1 MRTEG
6 QTVFVPWYGKVL
18 QGNVVRENDMM
29 GMTAVRIPLQG
40 QHPIALFTPGHVY
53 DTADDA
59 ENSKSVPKI
68 AKSVPK
74 IAKSVPKIAKS
85 VPEIEENV
93 PKYAESVPKVAETS
107 QCEAFRKAHW
117 DTGRNH
123 LRTDSL
129 DEFYSL
135 WKMEHTPHGHIEA
148 PAREPVPEVGTKQCT
163 KAAAKK
169 QTETIQLS
177 LFD

>member
-6 QTVFVPWYGKVL
+6 QTVYVLWYGKVL

-68 AKSVPK
+68 AKSVP
-74 IAKSVPKIAKS
+74 
-85 VPEIEENV
+85 EIE
-93 PKYAESVPKVAETS
+93 ESVPKVSETS
-107 QCEAFRKAHW
+107 QCEAFKKAHW
-117 DTGRNH
+117 DTGRNC

-135 WKMEHTPHGHIEA
+135 WKKEHAPLGYTETPT
-148 PAREPVPEVGTKQCT
+148 PKPTPVSGTKPCT

>member
-6 QTVFVPWYGKVL
+6 QTVYVLWYGKVL

-68 AKSVPK
+68 AKSVPE
-74 IAKSVPKIAKS
+74 IEESVPKYA
-85 VPEIEENV
+85 ENV

-107 QCEAFRKAHW
+107 QCEAFKKAHW
-117 DTGRNH
+117 DNVRNC

-135 WKMEHTPHGHIEA
+135 WKKEHAPSGYVEEAVARIE
-148 PAREPVPEVGTKQCT
+148 TKPIKRNI
-163 KAAAKK
+163 KA
-169 QTETIQLS
+169 IQLS

>member
-1 MRTEG
+1 MMR
-6 QTVFVPWYGKVL
+6 
-18 QGNVVRENDMM
+18 
-29 GMTAVRIPLQG
+29 
-40 QHPIALFTPGHVY
+40 
-53 DTADDA
+53 
-59 ENSKSVPKI
+59 KI
-68 AKSVPK
+68 
-74 IAKSVPKIAKS
+74 
-85 VPEIEENV
+85 
-93 PKYAESVPKVAETS
+93 PKV
-107 QCEAFRKAHW
+107 FRKLPKAYQKLKK
-117 DTGRNH
+117 TFQNINVRNC

-169 QTETIQLS
+169 HTETIQLS

>member
-6 QTVFVPWYGKVL
+6 QTVYVLWYGKVL

-74 IAKSVPKIAKS
+74 YA
-85 VPEIEENV
+85 ENV

-107 QCEAFRKAHW
+107 QCEAFKKAHW
-117 DTGRNH
+117 DNVRNC

-169 QTETIQLS
+169 HTETIQLS

>member
-68 AKSVPK
+68 AKSVP
-74 IAKSVPKIAKS
+74 
-85 VPEIEENV
+85 EIEENV
-93 PKYAESVPKVAETS
+93 PKYAESVPKVSETS
-107 QCEAFRKAHW
+107 MSEAFRKAHW

-135 WKMEHTPHGHIEA
+135 WKMEHTPQGHIEA
-148 PAREPVPEVGTKQCT
+148 PAKEPVPEVGTKQCT

>member
-6 QTVFVPWYGKVL
+6 QTVYVLWYGKVL
-18 QGNVVRENDMM
+18 KGNVVRENDMM

-68 AKSVPK
+68 AKSVPE
-74 IAKSVPKIAKS
+74 IEESVPKYA
-85 VPEIEENV
+85 ENV
-93 PKYAESVPKVAETS
+93 PKYSETS
-107 QCEAFRKAHW
+107 QCEAFKKAHW
-117 DTGRNH
+117 DSERNC

-129 DEFYSL
+129 EEFYSL
-135 WKMEHTPHGHIEA
+135 WKMEHTPQGHIEA
-148 PAREPVPEVGTKQCT
+148 PAKEPVPEVGTKQCT

-169 QTETIQLS
+169 HTETIQLS

>member
-59 ENSKSVPKI
+59 EIS
-68 AKSVPK
+68 
-74 IAKSVPKIAKS
+74 KSVPKIAKS
-85 VPEIEENV
+85 VPEIEESV
-93 PKYAESVPKVAETS
+93 PKYAESVPKVSETS
-107 QCEAFRKAHW
+107 MCDTFKESHW
-117 DTGRNH
+117 DNERNH
-123 LRTDSL
+123 LRTDSI
-129 DEFYSL
+129 DEFYFL
-135 WKMEHTPHGHIEA
+135 WKMEHTPFGYTESPA
-148 PAREPVPEVGTKQCT
+148 PRAVPDSGTKSCT
-163 KAAAKK
+163 KAAAKDH
-169 QTETIQLS
+169 TETIQLS

>member
-6 QTVFVPWYGKVL
+6 QAVYVLWYGKVL

-59 ENSKSVPKI
+59 EISKSVQ
-68 AKSVPK
+68 K

-85 VPEIEENV
+85 VPEIEESV
-93 PKYAESVPKVAETS
+93 PEIEESVPKYSENVPKVSETS
-107 QCEAFRKAHW
+107 MCDAFKESHW
-117 DTGRNH
+117 DNERNH

-129 DEFYSL
+129 DEFYFL
-135 WKMEHTPHGHIEA
+135 WKMEHTPFGYTESPA
-148 PAREPVPEVGTKQCT
+148 PRVVPDSGTKSCT
-163 KAAAKK
+163 KAAAKDH
-169 QTETIQLS
+169 TETIQLS

>member
-6 QTVFVPWYGKVL
+6 QTVNVLWYGKVL

-68 AKSVPK
+68 AKSVP
-74 IAKSVPKIAKS
+74 
-85 VPEIEENV
+85 EIEENV
-93 PKYAESVPKVAETS
+93 PKYAENVPKVAETS
-107 QCEAFRKAHW
+107 QCEAFKKAHW
-117 DTGRNH
+117 DNVRNC

-135 WKMEHTPHGHIEA
+135 WKMEHTQHGHIED

-169 QTETIQLS
+169 HTETIQLS

>member
-68 AKSVPK
+68 AKSVPE
-74 IAKSVPKIAKS
+74 IEESVPKYS
-85 VPEIEENV
+85 ENV
-93 PKYAESVPKVAETS
+93 PKVSETS

-117 DTGRNH
+117 DNERNH

-129 DEFYSL
+129 DEFYFL
-135 WKMEHTPHGHIEA
+135 WKMEHTPFGYTESPA
-148 PAREPVPEVGTKQCT
+148 PRAVPDSGTKQCT

>member
-6 QTVFVPWYGKVL
+6 QTVYVLWYGKVL

-40 QHPIALFTPGHVY
+40 QNPIALFTPGHVY

-68 AKSVPK
+68 AKSVPE
-74 IAKSVPKIAKS
+74 IEESVPKYA
-85 VPEIEENV
+85 ENV

-107 QCEAFRKAHW
+107 QCEAFKKAHW
-117 DTGRNH
+117 DNVRNC

-169 QTETIQLS
+169 HTETIQLS

>member
-6 QTVFVPWYGKVL
+6 QTVYVLWYGKVL

-29 GMTAVRIPLQG
+29 GMTAVKIPLQG
-40 QHPIALFTPGHVY
+40 QQPIALFTPGHVY

-68 AKSVPK
+68 AKSVP
-74 IAKSVPKIAKS
+74 
-85 VPEIEENV
+85 EIE
-93 PKYAESVPKVAETS
+93 ESVPKVSETS
-107 QCEAFRKAHW
+107 MCDAFKESHW
-117 DTGRNH
+117 DNERNH

-129 DEFYSL
+129 DEFYFL
-135 WKMEHTPHGHIEA
+135 WKMEHTPFGYTES
-148 PAREPVPEVGTKQCT
+148 PAKEPVPVVGTKQRT
-163 KAAAKK
+163 KAAAKR
-169 QTETIQLS
+169 QAEFIQLS

>member
-68 AKSVPK
+68 AQ
-74 IAKSVPKIAKS
+74 
-85 VPEIEENV
+85 
-93 PKYAESVPKVAETS
+93 SVPKVAETS
-107 QCEAFRKAHW
+107 QCEAFRKSPLGHRAQPPQNGLPRRVLFPLEDGTH
-117 DTGRNH
+117 TTRSHRGPGERASSSSRNKTMH
-123 LRTDSL
+123 QGS
-129 DEFYSL
+129 SQ
-135 WKMEHTPHGHIEA
+135 EA
-148 PAREPVPEVGTKQCT
+148 
-163 KAAAKK
+163 
-169 QTETIQLS
+169 
-177 LFD
+177 D

>member
-6 QTVFVPWYGKVL
+6 QTVFVPWYGKML

-53 DTADDA
+53 DTEEAA
-59 ENSKSVPKI
+59 GISESVPKY
-68 AKSVPK
+68 S
-74 IAKSVPKIAKS
+74 
-85 VPEIEENV
+85 ENV
-93 PKYAESVPKVAETS
+93 PKVSETS
-107 QCEAFRKAHW
+107 MCDAFKESHW
-117 DTGRNH
+117 DNERNH

-129 DEFYSL
+129 DEFYFL
-135 WKMEHTPHGHIEA
+135 WKMEHTPFGYTES
-148 PAREPVPEVGTKQCT
+148 PAKEPVSVVGTKQCT
-163 KAAAKK
+163 MAVAKK
-169 QTETIQLS
+169 QTDTIQLS

>member
-6 QTVFVPWYGKVL
+6 ETVFVRWYGKVL
-18 QGNVVRENDMM
+18 QCIVVRENDMM
-29 GMTAVRIPLQG
+29 GMTAVLIPLQG
-40 QHPIALFTPGHVY
+40 HHVTALFTPGHVY

-74 IAKSVPKIAKS
+74 YA
-85 VPEIEENV
+85 ENV
-93 PKYAESVPKVAETS
+93 PKYAESVPKVSETS
-107 QCEAFRKAHW
+107 MSEAFRKAHW
-117 DTGRNH
+117 DNERNH

-135 WKMEHTPHGHIEA
+135 WKMEYTPFGHTEA
-148 PAREPVPEVGTKQCT
+148 QAKEPAAEVGTKPCT
-163 KAAAKK
+163 KAAPMRRA
-169 QTETIQLS
+169 ETIQLS

>member
-6 QTVFVPWYGKVL
+6 QTVYVLWYGKVL

-68 AKSVPK
+68 AKSVP
-74 IAKSVPKIAKS
+74 
-85 VPEIEENV
+85 EIEENV

-107 QCEAFRKAHW
+107 QCEAFKKAHW
-117 DTGRNH
+117 DNVSNH

-169 QTETIQLS
+169 HTETIQLS

>member
-40 QHPIALFTPGHVY
+40 QHPIALFTSGHVY

-59 ENSKSVPKI
+59 ENS
-68 AKSVPK
+68 
-74 IAKSVPKIAKS
+74 KSVPKIAKS

-93 PKYAESVPKVAETS
+93 PKYAESVPKVSETS

-117 DTGRNH
+117 DNERNH

-135 WKMEHTPHGHIEA
+135 WKMEHTPQGHIEA
-148 PAREPVPEVGTKQCT
+148 PAKEPVPAVGTKPCT

>member
-1 MRTEG
+1 MRAEG
-6 QTVFVPWYGKVL
+6 QTVYVLWYGKVL

-68 AKSVPK
+68 AKSVP
-74 IAKSVPKIAKS
+74 
-85 VPEIEENV
+85 EIE
-93 PKYAESVPKVAETS
+93 ESVPKVAETS
-107 QCEAFRKAHW
+107 QCEAFKKAHW
-117 DTGRNH
+117 DNVGNC

-129 DEFYSL
+129 EEFYSL

-169 QTETIQLS
+169 HTETIQLS

>member
-6 QTVFVPWYGKVL
+6 QTVYVLWYGKVL

-68 AKSVPK
+68 AKSVPE
-74 IAKSVPKIAKS
+74 IEESVPKYA
-85 VPEIEENV
+85 ENV

-107 QCEAFRKAHW
+107 QCEAFKKAHW
-117 DTGRNH
+117 DNVRNC
-123 LRTDSL
+123 LRTDSI
-129 DEFYSL
+129 DKFYSL

-169 QTETIQLS
+169 HTETIQLS

>member
-6 QTVFVPWYGKVL
+6 QTVYVLWYGKVL
-18 QGNVVRENDMM
+18 QGNVVKENDMF

-40 QHPIALFTPGHVY
+40 QNPTALFTPGHVY
-53 DTADDA
+53 DTPEEA

-68 AKSVPK
+68 AKSVP
-74 IAKSVPKIAKS
+74 
-85 VPEIEENV
+85 EIE
-93 PKYAESVPKVAETS
+93 ESVPKVSETS
-107 QCEAFRKAHW
+107 QCEAFKKAHW
-117 DTGRNH
+117 DTGRNC

-135 WKMEHTPHGHIEA
+135 WKKEHAPLGYTETPTPKPA
-148 PAREPVPEVGTKQCT
+148 PVSGTKPCT
-163 KAAAKK
+163 KATAKK
-169 QTETIQLS
+169 QTEIIQLS

>member
-6 QTVFVPWYGKVL
+6 QTVYVLWYGKVL

-68 AKSVPK
+68 AKSVPE
-74 IAKSVPKIAKS
+74 IEESVPKH
-85 VPEIEENV
+85 E
-93 PKYAESVPKVAETS
+93 ESVPKVAETS
-107 QCEAFRKAHW
+107 QCEAFKKAHW
-117 DTGRNH
+117 DNVRNC
-123 LRTDSL
+123 LRTDSI

-135 WKMEHTPHGHIEA
+135 WKMEHTPQGHIEA
-148 PAREPVPEVGTKQCT
+148 PARKPVPEVGTKPCT
-163 KAAAKK
+163 KAPAKK
-169 QTETIQLS
+169 HTETIQLS
-177 LFD
+177 LF

>member
-68 AKSVPK
+68 AKSVP
-74 IAKSVPKIAKS
+74 
-85 VPEIEENV
+85 EIEENV
-93 PKYAESVPKVAETS
+93 PKYAESVPKVSETS
-107 QCEAFRKAHW
+107 MCDAFKESHW
-117 DTGRNH
+117 DNERNH

-129 DEFYSL
+129 DEFYFL
-135 WKMEHTPHGHIEA
+135 WKMEHTPFGYTESPA
-148 PAREPVPEVGTKQCT
+148 PRTVPDSGTKPCT
-163 KAAAKK
+163 KAAAKDH
-169 QTETIQLS
+169 TETIQLS

>member
-6 QTVFVPWYGKVL
+6 QTVYVLWYGKVL

-68 AKSVPK
+68 AKSVP
-74 IAKSVPKIAKS
+74 
-85 VPEIEENV
+85 EIEENV

-107 QCEAFRKAHW
+107 MSEAFRKAHW
-117 DTGRNH
+117 DTERNH

-135 WKMEHTPHGHIEA
+135 WKMEHTPQGHIEA
-148 PAREPVPEVGTKQCT
+148 PAKEPVPEVGTKPCT

>member
-1 MRTEG
+1 MRPETIG
-6 QTVFVPWYGKVL
+6 STVYVRWYGKVL
-18 QGNVVRENDMM
+18 QGNVVNENDMM

-40 QHPIALFTPGHVY
+40 QNPIALFTPGHVY
-53 DTADDA
+53 DTADEA

-68 AKSVPK
+68 AQSVPK
-74 IAKSVPKIAKS
+74 M
-85 VPEIEENV
+85 EDNV
-93 PKYAESVPKVAETS
+93 PRYAESVPKVSETS
-107 QCEAFRKAHW
+107 QCEAFKKAHW
-117 DTGRNH
+117 DTGRNC

-135 WKMEHTPHGHIEA
+135 WKMEHTPHGHIKA
-148 PAREPVPEVGTKQCT
+148 PAREPVPAVGTKQCT

>member
-6 QTVFVPWYGKVL
+6 QTVYVLWYGKVL
-18 QGNVVRENDMM
+18 QGNVVKENDMF

-40 QHPIALFTPGHVY
+40 QNPTALFTPGHVY
-53 DTADDA
+53 DTPEEA

-68 AKSVPK
+68 AKSVP
-74 IAKSVPKIAKS
+74 
-85 VPEIEENV
+85 EIE
-93 PKYAESVPKVAETS
+93 ESVPKVSETS
-107 QCEAFRKAHW
+107 QCEAFKKAHW
-117 DTGRNH
+117 DTGRNC

-135 WKMEHTPHGHIEA
+135 WKKEHAPLGYTETPTPKPA
-148 PAREPVPEVGTKQCT
+148 PVSGTKPCT
-163 KAAAKK
+163 KATAKK

>member
-6 QTVFVPWYGKVL
+6 QTVYVLWYGNVL
-18 QGNVVRENDMM
+18 QGNVVKENDMF

-40 QHPIALFTPGHVY
+40 QNPTALFTPGHVY
-53 DTADDA
+53 DTPEEA

-68 AKSVPK
+68 AKSVPE
-74 IAKSVPKIAKS
+74 IEESVPKYS
-85 VPEIEENV
+85 EN
-93 PKYAESVPKVAETS
+93 VPKVAEMS
-107 QCEAFRKAHW
+107 MCEAFKKAHW
-117 DTGRNH
+117 DNKRNH

-135 WKMEHTPHGHIEA
+135 WKMEHAPVGYTETPTPKPA
-148 PAREPVPEVGTKQCT
+148 PVSGTKPCT
-163 KAAAKK
+163 KATAKK

>member
-1 MRTEG
+1 MRHETIG
-6 QTVFVPWYGKVL
+6 SPVFVRWYGKVL
-18 QGNVVRENDMM
+18 QGNVVKENDMM

-68 AKSVPK
+68 AKSVPE
-74 IAKSVPKIAKS
+74 IEESVPKYS
-85 VPEIEENV
+85 ENV
-93 PKYAESVPKVAETS
+93 PKVSEMSM
-107 QCEAFRKAHW
+107 CEAFRKAHW
-117 DTGRNH
+117 DNERNH

-135 WKMEHTPHGHIEA
+135 WKMEHTPFGHIEA
-148 PAREPVPEVGTKQCT
+148 PAKEPVPEVGTKPCT
-163 KAAAKK
+163 KAPAKK
-169 QTETIQLS
+169 HKETIQLS
-177 LFD
+177 LF

>member
-68 AKSVPK
+68 AKSVP
-74 IAKSVPKIAKS
+74 
-85 VPEIEENV
+85 EIEENV
-93 PKYAESVPKVAETS
+93 PKYAESVPKVSETS
-107 QCEAFRKAHW
+107 MSEAFRKAHW
-117 DTGRNH
+117 DNERNH

-135 WKMEHTPHGHIEA
+135 WKMEHTPQGHIEA
-148 PAREPVPEVGTKQCT
+148 PAKEPVPEVGTKQCT

-169 QTETIQLS
+169 HTETIQLS

>member
-68 AKSVPK
+68 S
-74 IAKSVPKIAKS
+74 KS

-93 PKYAESVPKVAETS
+93 PKYAKSVPKVSETS
-107 QCEAFRKAHW
+107 MSEAFRKAHW
-117 DTGRNH
+117 DNERNH

-135 WKMEHTPHGHIEA
+135 WKMEHTPQGHIEA
-148 PAREPVPEVGTKQCT
+148 PAKEPVPEVGTKPCT
-163 KAAAKK
+163 KAAPMRRA
-169 QTETIQLS
+169 ETIQLS

>member
-6 QTVFVPWYGKVL
+6 QMVFVPWYGKML

-59 ENSKSVPKI
+59 EIS
-68 AKSVPK
+68 
-74 IAKSVPKIAKS
+74 KSVPKIAKS
-85 VPEIEENV
+85 VPEIEESVPKYSENV
-93 PKYAESVPKVAETS
+93 PKVSETS
-107 QCEAFRKAHW
+107 MCDAFKESHW
-117 DTGRNH
+117 DNERNH

-129 DEFYSL
+129 DEFYFL
-135 WKMEHTPHGHIEA
+135 WKMEHTPFGYTES
-148 PAREPVPEVGTKQCT
+148 PAKEPVSVVGTKQCT
-163 KAAAKK
+163 MAVAKK
-169 QTETIQLS
+169 QTDTIQLS

>member
-6 QTVFVPWYGKVL
+6 QTVYVLWYGKVL

-68 AKSVPK
+68 AQSVPK
-74 IAKSVPKIAKS
+74 M
-85 VPEIEENV
+85 EENV
-93 PKYAESVPKVAETS
+93 PRYAESVPKVSETS
-107 QCEAFRKAHW
+107 QCEAFKKAHW
-117 DTGRNH
+117 DTGRNC

-148 PAREPVPEVGTKQCT
+148 PAKEPVPVVGTKQCT
-163 KAAAKK
+163 KAAAKR
-169 QTETIQLS
+169 QAEFIQLS

>member
-68 AKSVPK
+68 AKSVPE
-74 IAKSVPKIAKS
+74 IEESVPKYS
-85 VPEIEENV
+85 ENV
-93 PKYAESVPKVAETS
+93 PKVSETS
-107 QCEAFRKAHW
+107 MSEAFRKAHW
-117 DTGRNH
+117 DNERNH

-148 PAREPVPEVGTKQCT
+148 PAKEPVPAVGTKPCT

>member
-6 QTVFVPWYGKVL
+6 HSVYVLWYGKVL

-68 AKSVPK
+68 AKSVP
-74 IAKSVPKIAKS
+74 
-85 VPEIEENV
+85 EIE
-93 PKYAESVPKVAETS
+93 ESVPKVSETS
-107 QCEAFRKAHW
+107 QCDAFKKAHW
-117 DTGRNH
+117 DTGRNC

-148 PAREPVPEVGTKQCT
+148 KEKEPVPAVGTKQCT

-169 QTETIQLS
+169 HTETIQLS

>member
-6 QTVFVPWYGKVL
+6 QTVFVPWYGKML

-59 ENSKSVPKI
+59 EISESVPKI

-74 IAKSVPKIAKS
+74 YS
-85 VPEIEENV
+85 ENV
-93 PKYAESVPKVAETS
+93 PKVSETS
-107 QCEAFRKAHW
+107 MSEAFRKAHW
-117 DTGRNH
+117 DNERNH

-129 DEFYSL
+129 DEFYFL
-135 WKMEHTPHGHIEA
+135 WKMEHTPFGHIEA
-148 PAREPVPEVGTKQCT
+148 PAKEPVPEVGTKPCT
-163 KAAAKK
+163 KAPAKK
-169 QTETIQLS
+169 HTETIQLS
-177 LFD
+177 LF

>member
-6 QTVFVPWYGKVL
+6 QTVYVLWYGNVL
-18 QGNVVRENDMM
+18 QGTVVRENDMM

-40 QHPIALFTPGHVY
+40 QNPIALFTPGHVY
-53 DTADDA
+53 DTADEA
-59 ENSKSVPKI
+59 GNSKSVPKI
-68 AKSVPK
+68 AQSVPK
-74 IAKSVPKIAKS
+74 M
-85 VPEIEENV
+85 EENV
-93 PKYAESVPKVAETS
+93 PRYAESVPKVSETS
-107 QCEAFRKAHW
+107 QCEAFKKAHW
-117 DTGRNH
+117 DTGRNC

-148 PAREPVPEVGTKQCT
+148 PAKEPVPVVGTKQRT
-163 KAAAKK
+163 KAAAKR
-169 QTETIQLS
+169 QAEFIQLS